1 MCVNVTAGAAGHR
14 QGAGEAFVCAGP
26 VRRGAAQIATLIV
39 LVAVLAM
46 AAAIGT
52 AALVIIAI
60 PGYLA
65 AGVPP
70 AVALQD

>member
-1 MCVNVTAGAAGHR
+1 MSLAIVTVTA
-14 QGAGEAFVCAGP
+14 
-26 VRRGAAQIATLIV
+26 L
-39 LVAVLAM
+39 L
-46 AAAIGT
+46 
-52 AALVIIAI
+52 IIAI